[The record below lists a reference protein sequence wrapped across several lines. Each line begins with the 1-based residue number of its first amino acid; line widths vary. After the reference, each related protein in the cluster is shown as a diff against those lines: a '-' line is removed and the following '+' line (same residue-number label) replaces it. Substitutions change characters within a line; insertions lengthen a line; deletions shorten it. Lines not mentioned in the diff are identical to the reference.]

1 MESQSGLPPSPTF
14 PHADVL
20 EALATVQHWRIGGL
34 DNTWE
39 RLDRE
44 PPPKETIKAERLD
57 ERSIYIATEI
67 IKEIEARLRFL
78 ALVGLDYL
86 TLDRRANTLSGGE
99 SQRIRLATQIGTRL
113 TGVMYVLDEP
123 SIGLH
128 PRDNG
133 RLLETL
139 RELTELGNTL
149 IVVEHDEATLRQ
161 ADWIVDIGPGAGKE
175 GGDSRQWDIR

>member
-1 MESQSGLPPSPTF
+1 MI
-14 PHADVL
+14 
-20 EALATVQHWRIGGL
+20 EALAVVQNWRIGET
-34 DNTWE
+34 DETWE
-39 RLDRE
+39 KL
-44 PPPKETIKAERLD
+44 ERDVPNTEIVNLVKHLD
-57 ERSIYIATEI
+57 ERNLFIGKEI

-86 TLDRRANTLSGGE
+86 TLDRKANTLSGGE

-128 PRDNG
+128 PRDND

-139 RELTELGNTL
+139 RELTDLGNTL
-149 IVVEHDEATLRQ
+149 LVVEHDEATLRQ
-161 ADWIVDIGPGAGKE
+161 ADWLVDIGVGAGKE
-175 GGDSRQWDIR
+175 GEEK